1 MEGMALKVAVF
12 AFGLAIS
19 STVNSNKLIE
29 SGKSNL
35 ISLIIR
41 IATIGA
47 YCAFLGWKRFAMR
60 FDNLKA
66 FVFLF
71 SFSQIFRII
80 QEEFMDNMGA
90 N

>member
-66 FVFLF
+66 FVFIF

-80 QEEFMDNMGA
+80 LEEFMDNMGA

>member
-1 MEGMALKVAVF
+1 MKVAVF
-12 AFGLAIS
+12 ALGLAIS
-19 STVNSNKLIE
+19 SAVNASKLIE
-29 SGKSNL
+29 SGKSDL

-71 SFSQIFRII
+71 TFSQIFRII
-80 QEEFMDNMGA
+80 
-90 N
+90 

>member
-1 MEGMALKVAVF
+1 MKVAVF
-12 AFGLAIS
+12 ALGLAIS
-19 STVNSNKLIE
+19 SAVNTSNLIE
-29 SGKSNL
+29 SGKSDL

-41 IATIGA
+41 IATIAA

-71 SFSQIFRII
+71 TFSQIFRII
-80 QEEFMDNMGA
+80 
-90 N
+90 